1 MFDLGPATLRRV
13 NLFLVNIFYFLTLLF
28 LARSPDSPMRMH
40 GSCAR
45 DGVALGTELL
55 QDVGTRDPDDIVWER
70 AGDGSVVQQGYRK
83 DVVLRSY

>member
-28 LARSPDSPMRMH
+28 LARSPDSP
-40 GSCAR
+40 CACTAAAR

-70 AGDGSVVQQGYRK
+70 TGDGSVVQQGYRK